1 VEDWRLEGWVFVFS
15 VHRRADRGGA
25 GAGSRAGQE
34 DGAAARGE
42 LGLLVG
48 SRFFLRRFYL

>member
-1 VEDWRLEGWVFVFS
+1 VEDWRLEGWVFVFFGS
-15 VHRRADRGGA
+15 QEGGPWGA

-34 DGAAARGE
+34 DGAAARGG